1 MRVASIPPEAGEVF
15 VTKQCDHCGKI
26 LPSDTIRY
34 CTGCGNKVASSRP
47 VKRSLSEDPPAWM
60 KQLET
65 SLTNSRSNIP
75 LRELHVKVWDK
86 EETKDLSL
94 PENEGDSAEDEIDV
108 VDGLPTSPLMAASSP
123 KISTPSHA
131 ESNHLGIDND
141 EEEIADELPTNPF
154 ITSLP
159 QNPSVHHVSSSPVP
173 GFGNET
179 AYHDQIEDISTR
191 PYVAQSYDISPEMG
205 QPIHQQRQ
213 AMQAPVGSLYRPV
226 MQRSMTPGSLPQLQF
241 PSVQPVRQ
249 TPPASIPVPPL
260 VRPDR
265 NNRKRLAIVFG
276 LLFILLLGGV
286 IAWVNVVQPFAVPE
300 ITRTT
305 QIFQNTSLGVSLQ
318 YPQKW
323 TVEVNKQHGTVN
335 FYDDNHTDQ
344 VNITVVV
351 SGNQNIN
358 QYMSKTAS
366 SLGMTGQKTQAGL
379 SFAGASWQQ
388 LQGSVQQSGANYT
401 ATLLVTMHGERY
413 YAILQLAPSSTYPL
427 EEQLVFSK
435 MRSSFQFL

>member
-1 MRVASIPPEAGEVF
+1 
-15 VTKQCDHCGKI
+15 
-26 LPSDTIRY
+26 
-34 CTGCGNKVASSRP
+34 
-47 VKRSLSEDPPAWM
+47 M

-94 PENEGDSAEDEIDV
+94 PENGKDSVEDEIDV

-123 KISTPSHA
+123 NNSTPSHA
-131 ESNHLGIDND
+131 ESNYLGIGND
-141 EEEIADELPTNPF
+141 EEEVADELPTNPL

-159 QNPSVHHVSSSPVP
+159 QNPPIRYVSSS
-173 GFGNET
+173 
-179 AYHDQIEDISTR
+179 
-191 PYVAQSYDISPEMG
+191 
-205 QPIHQQRQ
+205 
-213 AMQAPVGSLYRPV
+213 PVGSLYRPET
-226 MQRSMTPGSLPQLQF
+226 QRSVTPVSLPQLEF
-241 PSVQPVRQ
+241 PFVQPVRQ

-265 NNRKRLAIVFG
+265 NNRKHLAIVFG

-286 IAWVNVVQPFAVPE
+286 IAWVNLVQPFAVPE
-300 ITRTT
+300 ITKTT
-305 QIFQNTSLGVSLQ
+305 HIFQNTSLGVSLQ

-323 TVEVNKQHGTVN
+323 TVEVNKQHGTIN

-351 SGNQNIN
+351 SGNQSIN

-366 SLGMTGQKTQAGL
+366 SLGMTGQKTRAGL

-388 LQGSVQQSGANYT
+388 LQGSIQQSGANYT

-413 YAILQLAPSSTYPL
+413 YTFLQLAPSSTYPL

>member
-1 MRVASIPPEAGEVF
+1 
-15 VTKQCDHCGKI
+15 
-26 LPSDTIRY
+26 
-34 CTGCGNKVASSRP
+34 
-47 VKRSLSEDPPAWM
+47 M

-123 KISTPSHA
+123 KISTPSHI
-131 ESNHLGIDND
+131 ESNHLAIGND
-141 EEEIADELPTNPF
+141 EEEVADELPTNPF
-154 ITSLP
+154 ITTVLP
-159 QNPSVHHVSSSPVP
+159 
-173 GFGNET
+173 
-179 AYHDQIEDISTR
+179 
-191 PYVAQSYDISPEMG
+191 
-205 QPIHQQRQ
+205 
-213 AMQAPVGSLYRPV
+213 
-226 MQRSMTPGSLPQLQF
+226 PQLQF

-260 VRPDR
+260 VGPDR
-265 NNRKRLAIVFG
+265 NNRKHLAIVFG

-286 IAWVNVVQPFAVPE
+286 IAWINLVQPFVVPE
-300 ITRTT
+300 ITKTT

-366 SLGMTGQKTQAGL
+366 SLGMTGQKTQAVL

-413 YAILQLAPSSTYPL
+413 YTFLQLAPSSTYPL